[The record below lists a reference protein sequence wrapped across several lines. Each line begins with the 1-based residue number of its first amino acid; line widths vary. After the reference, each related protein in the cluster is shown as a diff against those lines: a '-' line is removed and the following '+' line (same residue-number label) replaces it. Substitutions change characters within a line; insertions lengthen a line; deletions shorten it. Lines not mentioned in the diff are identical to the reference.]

1 MLWEDDD
8 IEPKAKRAVGR
19 PVENPFTSPEVEGDF
34 ARRGKAM
41 VDLYYRPGQDGA
53 NTRHDFVFDERHCMS
68 KTQFWGIIYI
78 YYSEDKKLI
87 RKNIQGFINAVQR
100 HFGASVASDRGAISR
115 NVSMQL
121 GMHVHFKHADVFSRD
136 DRDSRTSAKYRKM
149 YLAITKIWEEQG
161 L

>member
-1 MLWEDDD
+1 MLWEDDE

-19 PVENPFTSPEVEGDF
+19 PVENPFPSLECEEDF

-41 VDLYYRPGQDGA
+41 IDLYYQPGADGA
-53 NTRHDFVFDERHCMS
+53 NTRHDFVFDERHRMS
-68 KTQFWGIIYI
+68 KTHFWGIVYI
-78 YYSEDKKLI
+78 YYTEDKKLI
-87 RKNIQGFINAVQR
+87 RKNIQGFLNAVQR

-121 GMHVHFKHADVFSRD
+121 SMHVHFKHGDVLSRD
-136 DRDSRTSAKYRKM
+136 CDNTKTLIRYRKM
-149 YLAITKIWEEQG
+149 YLAITKFWEEQG